1 MRMLV
6 IGGCHTYGYGVRPGQ
21 SFVEQFG
28 RRLEQIG
35 AYVEIDYYTPF
46 DLPVAGSLVRN
57 LNLDQYDLILLQ
69 LGNYRLQHPSAFKT
83 LLKNRMQA
91 AGPKPG
97 PIKWTTP
104 VRIATL
110 RSQSQAPFPTG
121 PNTLGKRLKTGIKI
135 MALKALDMTRNVER
149 LNEVGQQLSD
159 VMHALHA
166 HRRKV
171 VLLTPFPHLD
181 PVTYWLRQRGRQ
193 LFCQIGRQKG
203 VSVLDTHLYIRA
215 QKQYFITGDLG
226 HLNAIG
232 HELIGLYLYDFYQTR
247 LRECAVEE
255 ILT

>member
-1 MRMLV
+1 MLV

-46 DLPVAGSLVRN
+46 DLPVAASLVRN

-83 LLKNRMQA
+83 LLKNRVQA
-91 AGPKPG
+91 AAPKPG
-97 PIKWTTP
+97 STQWATPI
-104 VRIATL
+104 RIATL

-121 PNTLGKRLKTGIKI
+121 PNTLGKQLKTGVKI
-135 MALKALDMTRNVER
+135 MALKALNLTRNVER
-149 LNEVGQQLSD
+149 LNEVGQQLND
-159 VMHALHA
+159 VLHALHA

-171 VLLTPFPHLD
+171 VLLTLFPHLE
-181 PVTYWLRQRGRQ
+181 PVTHWLRQRGRQ
-193 LFCQIGRQKG
+193 LFRQIGQQRG

-215 QKQYFITGDLG
+215 QKQYFITGDSG

-232 HELIGLYLYDFYQTR
+232 HELIGLYLYDFYHTHYRQCT
-247 LRECAVEE
+247 VEE